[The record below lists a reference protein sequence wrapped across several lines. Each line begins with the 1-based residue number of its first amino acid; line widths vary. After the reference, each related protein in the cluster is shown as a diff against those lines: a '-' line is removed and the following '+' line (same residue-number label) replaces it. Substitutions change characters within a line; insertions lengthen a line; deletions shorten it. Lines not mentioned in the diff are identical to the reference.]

1 MALLQENFQPA
12 ESTSWS
18 QPHEV
23 RLDRHNRAD
32 QSPREAPTQHKL
44 SPDGQIDGG
53 PRAPVRPSKQQS
65 FLKIFAALIAIL
77 IIIAGAVWWLS
88 ARHYESTDDAFIDTR
103 TVSIS
108 AQVSGLIV
116 GVPVTDNQSVTTGI
130 PLVRIDP
137 RDYQVAVEQAQA
149 QLEQAHAQ
157 VANFDAQIDAQQ
169 ARLNQAQKKITEAQA
184 ALQYA
189 GQEDKRTQ
197 RLLQTG
203 AGTIQAAQ
211 QSRSDLTQKQAAF
224 AAAQANAT
232 ATDKQLAVLRTQ
244 RRSALAQIDVARAAL
259 DKAKIALSR
268 TTILAPQNGH
278 VANLTAAVG
287 AYVQPGLALMS
298 IVPRKVWVTANFKE
312 TALADMRVGQPVDI
326 EIDAYPGRTFHG
338 HVASIQAGSGTAF
351 SLLPP
356 ENATGNFVKVVQ
368 RVPVK
373 IDFDKPPN
381 VYLGP
386 GMSVVPYV
394 KVG

>member
-1 MALLQENFQPA
+1 MALLQENYQPA

-18 QPHEV
+18 QPHEE

-32 QSPREAPTQHKL
+32 QSPREAPNQHKL

-53 PRAPVRPSKQQS
+53 LRAPVRPSKLQRL
-65 FLKIFAALIAIL
+65 LKIFAALIAIL
-77 IIIAGAVWWLS
+77 IIIAGSVWWLS
-88 ARHYESTDDAFIDTR
+88 TRHYESTDDAFIDTR

-108 AQVSGLIV
+108 AQGSGLII

-157 VANFDAQIDAQQ
+157 VANFDAQIDAQH
-169 ARLNQAQKKITEAQA
+169 ARLNQARKQITEAQA

-189 GQEDKRTQ
+189 RQEDRRTQ

-232 ATDKQLAVLRTQ
+232 ATDKQLSVLRTQ
-244 RRSALAQIDVARAAL
+244 RKSALAQVDVARAAL

-278 VANLTAAVG
+278 VANLTAGVG

-326 EIDAYPGRTFHG
+326 EIDAYPGRIFHG
-338 HVASIQAGSGTAF
+338 HVDSIQAGSGTAF

-394 KVG
+394 KVR